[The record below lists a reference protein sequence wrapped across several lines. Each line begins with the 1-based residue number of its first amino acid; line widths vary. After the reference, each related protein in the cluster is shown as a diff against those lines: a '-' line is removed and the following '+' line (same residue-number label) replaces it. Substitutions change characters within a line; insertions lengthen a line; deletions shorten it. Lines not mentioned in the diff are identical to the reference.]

1 MIPDDFKFS
10 EYERENLVKIINM
23 YAKMVEDHPNLPP
36 EVYELVYESIF
47 KDELGMSD
55 VTDEDIDK
63 FLYDKRENVEVT
75 NELGIPIDNIT
86 QEDVGKIVW
95 DEEKEHLSITSR
107 TDMLSGITRDN
118 MLFSEYVIN
127 DSDHYEVEMVEN
139 PLEAPSTLEDLEKD
153 IQLASER
160 ENWIL
165 VDELL
170 DKREEML
177 NKS

>member
-1 MIPDDFKFS
+1 MNPDDFKFS
-10 EYERENLVKIINM
+10 ENERENLVKIINM

-36 EVYELVYESIF
+36 EVYELVYESVF
-47 KDELGMSD
+47 GDELGMSD

-86 QEDVGKIVW
+86 QEDVGKFVW

-107 TDMLSGITRDN
+107 TNMLSGITRDN

-139 PLEAPSTLEDLEKD
+139 PLEAPSTLEDLEND

-170 DKREEML
+170 DKRSEM
-177 NKS
+177 K